1 MAPARAKGETMSEIT
16 IILPDDEIRHVPEGT
31 RVGGLFGEDRTI
43 LAASVGNLTVPLD
56 YRLIR
61 SAAVRPIRYA
71 DREGNEIY
79 RRSLSFLLAAA
90 SRAAFPDS
98 RVVIGHSLSNGYYY
112 DLHGADVPDARTLE
126 RLEAEMRR
134 LIEEDRPFLKRF
146 VSVAEAIEL
155 FERAGRDDKVKLL
168 KRNFDHDILLYSL
181 DGFSDIPIGP
191 LAPST
196 GRLARFALAPYPPGF
211 VLRFPDKRHLE
222 RMPEA
227 ADQTRLFAVYHESK
241 KWSQILK
248 IQNVGELNEEIAL
261 KRFPECVQVA
271 EALHEKKIAAIA
283 DAIVSALGR
292 ARLVFIA
299 GPSSSGKTTFA
310 KRLCVQLRVK
320 GLRPIV
326 LGIDDYFLDREKTP
340 RDANGDYDFEVL
352 EALRVD
358 LLNEHLVRLLAGEE
372 VAVPRFDFKS
382 GLSVPEARR
391 LRIEEDQVLIVE
403 GIHGLNDRLTPRVA
417 PEKKFRIYVS
427 ALTQLS
433 IDDYTRIP
441 TTDTRMIRRI
451 VRDHHFR
458 GYSACATIRR
468 WPSVTRGEARHIFP
482 FQERAD
488 VVFNTALIYELAVL
502 KAYARRA
509 LEEVPPDQPE
519 FAEARRMLTFL
530 HLFTEVDPRPVPP
543 TSILREFIGDSSF
556 EY

>member
-1 MAPARAKGETMSEIT
+1 MSELT
-16 IILPDDEIRHVPEGT
+16 IILPNGEIRHVPEGT
-31 RVGGLFGEDRTI
+31 RVGELFDEDRTI

-90 SRAAFPDS
+90 SKVAFPDS

-112 DLHGADVPDARTLE
+112 DLYGADIPDPRTLE
-126 RLEAEMRR
+126 RLETEMRR
-134 LIEEDRPFLKRF
+134 FIEEDRPFLKRF
-146 VSVAEAIEL
+146 VSVAEAIEV
-155 FERAGRDDKVKLL
+155 FERAGREEKVQLL

-191 LAPST
+191 LVPST
-196 GRLARFALAPYPPGF
+196 GRLSRFSLVPYPPGF
-211 VLRFPDKRHLE
+211 VLRFPDKRQVE

-248 IQNVGELNEEIAL
+248 IQNVGELNEVIAQ

-283 DAIVSALGR
+283 DAIVSSLDR

-310 KRLCVQLRVK
+310 KRLCVQLRVQ

-326 LGIDDYFLDREKTP
+326 LGLDDYFLDREKTP
-340 RDANGDYDFEVL
+340 RGANGDYDFEVL
-352 EALRVD
+352 EALQID
-358 LLNEHLVRLLAGEE
+358 LFNDHLVRLLAGEE
-372 VAVPRFDFKS
+372 VGVPRFDFKS
-382 GLSVPEARR
+382 GLSIPEARR
-391 LRIEEDQVLIVE
+391 IRIEEDQVLIVE
-403 GIHGLNDRLTPRVA
+403 GIHGLNDRLTPRIA

-458 GYSACATIRR
+458 GYSACETIRR

-488 VVFNTALIYELAVL
+488 VIFNTALIYELAVL

-509 LEEVPPDQPE
+509 LEEAPPDQPE
-519 FAEARRMLTFL
+519 FAEARRMLAFL
-530 HLFTEVDPRPVPP
+530 HLFTEVEPRPVPP